1 VHDDWAARIEA
12 IWGDDALSDESRV
25 ERIDAVAAERPV
37 GDPVALFERAGARDA
52 AGLEADAA
60 PLYRAALDE
69 GLDDVHRPQAVIQ
82 LASTLRNLG
91 RAEEAVRMLRAELSR
106 VPASPLHDEAAA
118 FLALGLVSLGRERE
132 AASLALRTL
141 APHLS
146 RYTRS
151 VAAYADE
158 LSVGTA

>member
-1 VHDDWAARIEA
+1 MHDDWAARIEA
-12 IWGDDALSDESRV
+12 IWDDDALSDESRV

-60 PLYRAALDE
+60 PLYRAALDA

-106 VPASPLHDEAAA
+106 EPASPLHDEAAA
-118 FLALGLVSLGRERE
+118 FSGSGAGVARARAGGGIPRPANPRPAPQPLHALGRRVRR
-132 AASLALRTL
+132 
-141 APHLS
+141 
-146 RYTRS
+146 
-151 VAAYADE
+151 
-158 LSVGTA
+158 

>member
-12 IWGDDALSDESRV
+12 IWDDDELSDGSRV
-25 ERIDAVAAERPV
+25 ERIYAIAAERPV
-37 GDPVALFERAGARDA
+37 GDPVALFERAGARDS

-60 PLYRAALDE
+60 PLYRAALDA